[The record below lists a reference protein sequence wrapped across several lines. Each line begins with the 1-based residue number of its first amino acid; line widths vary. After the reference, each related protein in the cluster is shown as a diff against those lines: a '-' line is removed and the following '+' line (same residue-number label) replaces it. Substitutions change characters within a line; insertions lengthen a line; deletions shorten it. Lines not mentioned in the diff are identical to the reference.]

1 MRKPNVAIF
10 ICLTMTSC
18 MVGPDYTPP
27 EFYGDK
33 VIAQELKLQ
42 KKHQIPQNWYALF
55 GDEQLN
61 CLIEY
66 GLKNN
71 TDIDVAVARLKQAR
85 ASLNISKAGFL
96 PLVNVQGGYDYQ
108 KNSKNIG
115 PTADVDYYMA
125 GFDAVWEVD
134 LWGKGRRQDEAA
146 SAQLKS
152 EEYSLANVKSV
163 VTAELALNYISLKL
177 AVEKQKLAEQN
188 ARLQKNIYNMVKAK
202 YESGLADDI
211 AYNQAAYLL
220 SSTEAQIPFYQGEIE
235 QYKNALAVLSGVL
248 PSQLPLDVNKRS
260 PIFTNNYIY
269 KTEALYN
276 LPSYIIRLRPDV
288 AAAEQNLVAENALI
302 GAATADLYPDVK
314 ISALWDYA
322 ATGGHQLFNSKSQSY
337 GYKPQ
342 AVLPLLDW
350 NRLQNQVE
358 KQKQVKNEALAQ
370 YKKTVL
376 SALAELKNAMVW
388 VESELKSNQ
397 SQKRALAN
405 TIKVVHST
413 EERYR
418 NGLIS
423 FSEVLTAEQNKL
435 SAQNNT
441 LSSQAKIFQNLVAY
455 YKACGGGY
463 LL

>member
-1 MRKPNVAIF
+1 
-10 ICLTMTSC
+10 
-18 MVGPDYTPP
+18 
-27 EFYGDK
+27 
-33 VIAQELKLQ
+33 
-42 KKHQIPQNWYALF
+42 
-55 GDEQLN
+55 
-61 CLIEY
+61 
-66 GLKNN
+66 
-71 TDIDVAVARLKQAR
+71 
-85 ASLNISKAGFL
+85 
-96 PLVNVQGGYDYQ
+96 
-108 KNSKNIG
+108 
-115 PTADVDYYMA
+115 MA
-125 GFDAVWEVD
+125 GFDAVWEID

-248 PSQLPLDVNKRS
+248 PSQLPLDIDKRS

-314 ISALWDYA
+314 ISALWGYA

>member
-1 MRKPNVAIF
+1 
-10 ICLTMTSC
+10 

-96 PLVNVQGGYDYQ
+96 PQVNVQGGYDYQ

-235 QYKNALAVLSGVL
+235 QYKKNPSECDNQFLAKKWLEESLDYKSAVDKNGNENKEYFFQDMELDAFAYAYAVMLYKYGKIDYINA
-248 PSQLPLDVNKRS
+248 PQK
-260 PIFTNNYIY
+260 YINSEFVSIVEEWIQVF
-269 KTEALYN
+269 KKEN
-276 LPSYIIRLRPDV
+276 L
-288 AAAEQNLVAENALI
+288 
-302 GAATADLYPDVK
+302 
-314 ISALWDYA
+314 
-322 ATGGHQLFNSKSQSY
+322 
-337 GYKPQ
+337 
-342 AVLPLLDW
+342 
-350 NRLQNQVE
+350 
-358 KQKQVKNEALAQ
+358 
-370 YKKTVL
+370 
-376 SALAELKNAMVW
+376 
-388 VESELKSNQ
+388 
-397 SQKRALAN
+397 
-405 TIKVVHST
+405 
-413 EERYR
+413 
-418 NGLIS
+418 
-423 FSEVLTAEQNKL
+423 
-435 SAQNNT
+435 
-441 LSSQAKIFQNLVAY
+441 
-455 YKACGGGY
+455 
-463 LL
+463 